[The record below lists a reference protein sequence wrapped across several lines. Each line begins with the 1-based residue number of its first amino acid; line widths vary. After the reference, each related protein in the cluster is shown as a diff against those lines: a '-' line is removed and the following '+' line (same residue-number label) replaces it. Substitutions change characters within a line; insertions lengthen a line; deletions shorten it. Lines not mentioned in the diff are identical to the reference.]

1 MTTAHVDVFDAAK
14 TDLLA
19 RFELRAEDFEAHG
32 ARYPAWT
39 LLLLPAFGHELFLR
53 ASMEEGGPEVRLVT
67 LQTNIGRWLG
77 FTLDDHLRASIRKEP
92 RPPPGVL
99 HDVRERCDD
108 DRWTRFF
115 EAMTAL
121 DAPSLG
127 DVKQL
132 GLDGCY
138 GFATAVESPSRRG
151 AFEAWS
157 PRDETPQARFWD
169 AMLELAR
176 QTLLDER
183 SQRTLDLVGGDAVS
197 CIEGDTPILRVGRP
211 LYDRPVK
218 SLQALLDGLGGR
230 RAVVDLRP
238 LAPCGAGAGRGISE
252 VRWPAEVLWVV
263 PPELGALLT
272 PMLDARRCVAS
283 LDEAWARL
291 RA

>member
-1 MTTAHVDVFDAAK
+1 MPNWTNASDARWGHTPKKISWGHAALM
-14 TDLLA
+14 LLA
-19 RFELRAEDFEAHG
+19 WAVVLSPNLIWNLQNQFA
-32 ARYPAWT
+32 T
-39 LLLLPAFGHELFLR
+39 LSATGD
-53 ASMEEGGPEVRLVT
+53 
-67 LQTNIGRWLG
+67 NIGWVKGQGTVGGLSEAAEFVASQFVVFG
-77 FTLDDHLRASIRKEP
+77 PLTLENASVTYNTGYGSDWGMIIFSRSATFKGTQP
-92 RPPPGVL
+92 CVFNPAGANANL
-99 HDVRERCDD
+99 
-108 DRWTRFF
+108 
-115 EAMTAL
+115 
-121 DAPSLG
+121 SS
-127 DVKQL
+127 
-132 GLDGCY
+132 GLN
-138 GFATAVESPSRRG
+138 E
-151 AFEAWS
+151 
-157 PRDETPQARFWD
+157 ETTQARFWD